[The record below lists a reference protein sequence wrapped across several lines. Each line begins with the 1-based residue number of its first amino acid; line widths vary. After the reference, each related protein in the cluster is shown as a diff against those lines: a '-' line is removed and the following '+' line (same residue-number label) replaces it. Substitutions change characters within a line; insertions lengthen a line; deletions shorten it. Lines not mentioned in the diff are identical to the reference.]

1 MPLSRSKPSDMD
13 QDGWIDRTLGRRRV
27 VFRDGRRRSGSERP
41 DPASP
46 EEPESVAV
54 NETRHDFGRSVW
66 LASHRSGAF
75 RHTAGE
81 VARLAT
87 DVMATWNAGW
97 AVSAGELR
105 VGFPPPER
113 EVDWAL
119 LHFTNWQE
127 RGLILVDREISLSI
141 LVHLLGDPTIDVG
154 PLRTLSALEY
164 SVIEL
169 IIEPLVELTTSQL
182 LLGGGTRIVHVEG
195 REAALSSATPDLT
208 FLVLTV
214 DTGAQ
219 QGNIEIGLPT
229 ITLQTFAEFVDRRQA
244 GARSRTEGRYTPQA
258 VRALGSVSLEALVR
272 FDSFPVSAPG
282 SEPTPARRCPTNG
295 SPGASAADRRDRWQT
310 AVSGRGGPAWRSPGG
325 RSRRRRH
332 PTIEGTAVTVKPPIA
347 SRHSVRWPGTATAAP
362 WRVSPMAVLND
373 ATEPLAQA
381 LSVRR
386 LRARFN

>member
-1 MPLSRSKPSDMD
+1 MD
-13 QDGWIDRTLGRRRV
+13 GSTEVSADAESSSEAAGVDG
-27 VFRDGRRRSGSERP
+27 GSERAETRP
-41 DPASP
+41 SD
-46 EEPESVAV
+46 ESEAATVAD
-54 NETRHDFGRSVW
+54 TRHDFGRSVW

-75 RHTAGE
+75 RHSASE

-97 AVSAGELR
+97 AVAAGDLR

-141 LVHLLGDPTIDVG
+141 LVHLLGDPTVEIG
-154 PLRTLSALEY
+154 SLRTLSSLEY

-169 IIEPLVELTTSQL
+169 IVEPLVELTTSQL

-195 REAALSSATPDLT
+195 REAALSSVTPDLT
-208 FLVLTV
+208 FLVLRI

-229 ITLQTFAEFVDRRQA
+229 VTLQTFAEFVDRRQA

-258 VRALGSVSLEALVR
+258 VRALGSVSLEALVQ
-272 FDSFPVSAPG
+272 FDSFPVSAVVVDGLQPG
-282 SEPTPARRCPTNG
+282 DVLRTGHPVHRPL
-295 SPGASAADRRDRWQT
+295 T
-310 AVSGRGGPAWRSPGG
+310 AVIGGKPLYRVEAGQRGDRLVAEVVDVVSQ
-325 RSRRRRH
+325 
-332 PTIEGTAVTVKPPIA
+332 
-347 SRHSVRWPGTATAAP
+347 HSKG
-362 WRVSPMAVLND
+362 L
-373 ATEPLAQA
+373 L
-381 LSVRR
+381 
-386 LRARFN
+386 

>member
-1 MPLSRSKPSDMD
+1 MD
-13 QDGWIDRTLGRRRV
+13 GSTEVSADAESSPEAAGVD
-27 VFRDGRRRSGSERP
+27 DGSEQT
-41 DPASP
+41 DQGSP
-46 EEPESVAV
+46 EESEAGAV

-75 RHTAGE
+75 RHSASE

-141 LVHLLGDPTIDVG
+141 LVHLLGDPTLEIG
-154 PLRTLSALEY
+154 PPRTLTALEY

-169 IIEPLVELTTSQL
+169 VVEPLVELTTSQL

-195 REAALSSATPDLT
+195 REPAVSSATPDLT
-208 FLVLTV
+208 FLVLSV
-214 DTGAQ
+214 DTGGQ

-229 ITLQTFAEFVDRRQA
+229 VTLQTFAEFVDRRQA

-258 VRALGSVSLEALVR
+258 VRALGTVSLDALVQ
-272 FDSFPVSAPG
+272 FDSFPVSALVVDQLKPG
-282 SEPTPARRCPTNG
+282 DVLRTGHPVHRPL
-295 SPGASAADRRDRWQT
+295 T
-310 AVSGRGGPAWRSPGG
+310 AVIGGKPLYRVEAGQRGDRLVA
-325 RSRRRRH
+325 
-332 PTIEGTAVTVKPPIA
+332 EVVDVVTQQSKGLP
-347 SRHSVRWPGTATAAP
+347 
-362 WRVSPMAVLND
+362 
-373 ATEPLAQA
+373 
-381 LSVRR
+381 
-386 LRARFN
+386 

>member
-1 MPLSRSKPSDMD
+1 MDGSTELSADAESSTEVAGVDD
-13 QDGWIDRTLGRRRV
+13 
-27 VFRDGRRRSGSERP
+27 GSERA
-41 DPASP
+41 DRGSP
-46 EEPESVAV
+46 EESESAAV
-54 NETRHDFGRSVW
+54 TETRHDFGRSVW

-75 RHTAGE
+75 RHSANE

-105 VGFPPPER
+105 VGFPPAER

-141 LVHLLGDPTIDVG
+141 LVHLLGDPTIEIG

-182 LLGGGTRIVHVEG
+182 LLGGGTRIVHVDG

-208 FLVLTV
+208 FLVLSV
-214 DTGAQ
+214 DTGVQ
-219 QGNIEIGLPT
+219 QGHIEIGLPT
-229 ITLQTFAEFVDRRQA
+229 VTLQTFAEFVDRRQA

-258 VRALGSVSLEALVR
+258 VRALGTVSLETLVQ
-272 FDSFPVSAPG
+272 FDSFPVSALVVDGLEPG
-282 SEPTPARRCPTNG
+282 DVLRTGHPVHRPL
-295 SPGASAADRRDRWQT
+295 T
-310 AVSGRGGPAWRSPGG
+310 AVIGGKPLYRVEAGQRGDRLVA
-325 RSRRRRH
+325 
-332 PTIEGTAVTVKPPIA
+332 EVVD
-347 SRHSVRWPGTATAAP
+347 V
-362 WRVSPMAVLND
+362 VSPQSKGL
-373 ATEPLAQA
+373 L
-381 LSVRR
+381 
-386 LRARFN
+386 